1 MPEMR
6 DHETEYARLQAKDID
21 RLEKEVEVL
30 EAENA
35 ELKARLDAVL
45 RVTYDKEFAD
55 NRVTP
60 TPIVRHY
67 AEGGRGPYRPEDN
80 DE

>member
-1 MPEMR
+1 MPETTDIYR
-6 DHETEYARLQAKDID
+6 AIKLQIEDVD

-30 EAENA
+30 ETENA
-35 ELKARLDAVL
+35 ELKARIEAVL

-67 AEGGRGPYRPEDN
+67 AEGGRGPYRPEDS